1 MIVTVRGRLLALGAE
16 DVVIEADGRGY
27 HVWVPRGVLQDL
39 GPVGDEVRLHTTLL
53 KRADALLL
61 YGFGTPEERA
71 FFELLLTVNGVGPR
85 LALQLL
91 SVLAVEQLQRAIANE
106 HAAILAQ
113 VPGVGKRTAARVI
126 LELKGKVQPGVGAP
140 APVVTSALPSLDQEL
155 QEVLESLGY
164 TPAEAQGAVAGLPAD
179 APTDLEER
187 LRLALRSFGGG

>member
-1 MIVTVRGRLLALGAE
+1 MIVTVRGTLLALGAE
-16 DVVIEADGRGY
+16 HVVIEADGRGY

-61 YGFGTPEERA
+61 YGFGTPDERA

-91 SVLAVEQLQRAIANE
+91 SALPMEQLQRAIANE

-126 LELKGKVQPGVGAP
+126 LELKGKVQPGVGTP
-140 APVVTSALPSLDQEL
+140 VPVVTSALPSLDQEL

-187 LRLALRSFGGG
+187 LRLALQTFGGA

>member
-1 MIVTVRGRLLALGAE
+1 MNVTVRGRLLALGAE

-27 HVWVPRGVLQDL
+27 HVWVPRGVLRDP
-39 GPVGDEVRLHTTLL
+39 GPVGDEVRLQTTVL
-53 KRADALLL
+53 KRADALLP

-71 FFELLLTVNGVGPR
+71 FFDLLLTVHGVGPR